1 MNISRDNRTLHRRV
15 MAAMAAVALLG
26 GCTTKSQEA
35 PSLMGP
41 SGLGLLI
48 TMTASPAALPRDGS
62 SQSTVTVFARDESGQ
77 VVSGVRLLA
86 NVSPGATQLAQSEAV
101 TGADGSARFL
111 LTAPILST
119 VAANNQVVFRV
130 TPLGGINDDFRNA
143 SPRSVAL
150 GLLGPSNAT
159 YPSPNFVITPEA
171 PTAPAFVTFD
181 GSSTMDEGVPC
192 MSCMYTWETSHGYSS
207 SGRYAAFPFDLP
219 GTYAVALTVTDVTGT
234 TNSIIKSIEVK
245 AAATEDEGEE
255 EEEP

>member
-1 MNISRDNRTLHRRV
+1 MNISRENRILRLRV
-15 MAAMAAVALLG
+15 MAAFCAVGLLG

-35 PSLMGP
+35 PPLIGP
-41 SGLGLLI
+41 SGLGLSI

-62 SQSTVTVFARDESGQ
+62 SQSTVTVIARDESGNAL
-77 VVSGVRLLA
+77 SGVRLLA

-101 TGADGSARFL
+101 TGTDGTARFL

-119 VAANNQVVFRV
+119 VATNNQVVFRV
-130 TPLGGINDDFRNA
+130 IPLGGINDDFRNA
-143 SPRSVAL
+143 SARSVAL

-159 YPSPNFVITPEA
+159 YPSPNFVISPEA

-181 GSSTMDEGVPC
+181 ASSTMDEGVPC
-192 MSCMYTWETSHGYSS
+192 MSCTYQWETSHGYSS
-207 SGRYAAFPFDLP
+207 SGRYTAFPFDVA

-234 TNSIIKSIEVK
+234 VNSIIKSIEVK
-245 AAATEDEGEE
+245 AATEEEDEE